1 MQERP
6 NRVTTNG
13 DAERP
18 NVARIFDYYL
28 GGAHN
33 FAVDR
38 EFAERS
44 TRIFAVDEAARAA
57 RSFLR
62 RAVRLCAAAGI
73 RQFLDLGSGIPTA
86 GNVHEVAERIDP
98 TSRVVYVDN
107 EPATV
112 AHGRTMLRY
121 SRTAAI
127 VHADV
132 RDPDAVL
139 NAPETAR
146 LLDLD
151 EPVAVLMVSILPY
164 LSDHDRPVDVVAKYR
179 EAMAPGS
186 HLVISHLTA
195 DLEPDLMDKLTALG
209 ELTGVTLT
217 PRSEAAVAE
226 LFTGFDL
233 VEPGLVQA
241 SRWRDDAEATGPASA
256 LAYGGVGVRHR

>member
-1 MQERP
+1 
-6 NRVTTNG
+6 VVAGG

-18 NVARIFDYYL
+18 NVARLFDYYL

-44 TRIFAVDEAARAA
+44 TKIFAVDEAARTA

-62 RAVRLCAAAGI
+62 RAVRLCVTSGI

-86 GNVHEVAERIDP
+86 GNVHEVAQRIDP
-98 TSRVVYVDN
+98 ACRVVYVDN
-107 EPATV
+107 DQATV
-112 AHGRTMLRY
+112 AHGRTMLRH
-121 SRTAAI
+121 STTAAV

-151 EPVAVLMVSILPY
+151 EPVAVVMVGILPY
-164 LSDHDRPVDVVAKYR
+164 LSDHDRPADVVAKYR

-195 DLEPDLMDKLTALG
+195 DDQPDLMVKLAELG
-209 ELTGVTLT
+209 ELTGNVLA
-217 PRSEAAVAE
+217 PRCATAVAE

-233 VEPGLVQA
+233 LEPGIVLA
-241 SRWRDDAEATGPASA
+241 GRWREDGEDAGPASR
-256 LAYGGVGVRHR
+256 LAYGAVGVKQS

>member
-1 MQERP
+1 
-6 NRVTTNG
+6 VTANG

-18 NVARIFDYYL
+18 NVARLFDYYL

-44 TRIFAVDEAARAA
+44 TKVFAVDEAARAA

-62 RAVRLCAAAGI
+62 RAVRLSAAAGI

-86 GNVHEVAERIDP
+86 GNVHEVAERADP
-98 TSRVVYVDN
+98 TCRVVYVDN

-112 AHGRTMLRY
+112 AHGRTMLRW
-121 SRTAAI
+121 SSTAAI
-127 VHADV
+127 VQADI

-151 EPVAVLMVSILPY
+151 EPVAVVMVGILPY
-164 LSDHDRPVDVVAKYR
+164 LSDEDRPADVVAKYR

-195 DLEPDLMDKLTALG
+195 DREPDLMAKLADLGKLTG
-209 ELTGVTLT
+209 ITLT
-217 PRSEAAVAE
+217 PRGAAEVAG

-233 VEPGLVQA
+233 VEPGVVM
-241 SRWRDDAEATGPASA
+241 TGEWHGDGEHSGPESSLSYAA
-256 LAYGGVGVRHR
+256 VGVKHP